1 MLVLLFL
8 TLFCLCLSLNTTK
21 LHAVVR
27 IPVVAIF
34 FRKLFFKENFLK
46 IRVKVRAVLGKWRGR
61 GEVEEREKAKYLILW
76 LGEII

>member
-1 MLVLLFL
+1 
-8 TLFCLCLSLNTTK
+8 
-21 LHAVVR
+21 
-27 IPVVAIF
+27 VVAIF